1 MKIMFDLEMIF
12 SDISKF
18 SVETS
23 KEPLKVFI
31 NVIVLVR
38 SGPIPK
44 IAPLP
49 VNIHEVNALVKIVLT
64 RF

>member
-38 SGPIPK
+38 SGLIPK